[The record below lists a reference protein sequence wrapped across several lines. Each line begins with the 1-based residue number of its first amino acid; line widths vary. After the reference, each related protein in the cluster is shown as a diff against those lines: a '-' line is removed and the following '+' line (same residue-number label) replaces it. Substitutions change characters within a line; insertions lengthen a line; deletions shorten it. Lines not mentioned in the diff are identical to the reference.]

1 MEDRKNFVS
10 LWDIITHPMKIIR
23 QLFMI
28 IFAAVIGLMTAS
40 CDLADVEQ
48 GLINSTISSTVT
60 ENGKDEDKESGEED
74 GKEDENPDDG
84 QEGNEDGSQEPT
96 PEDPDDGTSEVPEV
110 KNSEFV
116 ILFTNDFHSQIEPTD
131 DGKGGVLR
139 LKALVD
145 SVRTAEPYVLLAD
158 AGDLVQGSDYFSL
171 LNGVVEMKMLD
182 MLGYDIRTIGNHE
195 FDKKMTGLGEMF
207 ALSKVPVVASNY
219 DFSNTDLAHY
229 VVPSKILDAGNL
241 KIGFIGLNVRLLNL
255 VDPKACEGVIWQDA
269 VNVADTYAQ
278 QLRNQGADMVIAI
291 SHLGYGAGSDAYYYD
306 RGIAMS
312 SRHIDMIIGGHSHTT
327 LRKADYI
334 SSADGDLVPV
344 VQTGSRGLNLGYCRI
359 RLDDNGKP
367 AFEYRLIPV
376 NSRLDDRVDPAF
388 SDIIDAYASEVKA
401 KTGVKLGYSRYDI
414 TGYRNS
420 NAQSRLGNLTADG
433 LIWIAKEF
441 YEVDADISIY
451 NSGGIRAD
459 IAQGDVTLGDVY
471 AVYPFDNVVSILEV
485 KGSDLWE
492 LFGSV
497 ANGSLP
503 FGGNVKLRISGEQ
516 ITSALIDGKQI
527 VDNQTYTV
535 VTIDYLANLGR
546 YGLGNATSRK
556 DGPEFV
562 RDLFGKYFK
571 HIADNN
577 NGYIDGPLDD
587 RIIVE

>member
-1 MEDRKNFVS
+1 MKTLR
-10 LWDIITHPMKIIR
+10 LLTLII
-23 QLFMI
+23 
-28 IFAAVIGLMTAS
+28 MTACAGITLFS
-40 CDLADVEQ
+40 CDPADFIEQ
-48 GLINSTISSTVT
+48 LIPDINDEEDKDK
-60 ENGKDEDKESGEED
+60 ENGG
-74 GKEDENPDDG
+74 DD
-84 QEGNEDGSQEPT
+84 S
-96 PEDPDDGTSEVPEV
+96 TSEFPEV
-110 KNSEFV
+110 KNSGFV
-116 ILFTNDFHSQIEPTD
+116 ILFTNDFHSQIEPTAD
-131 DGKGGVLR
+131 DLGGVLR
-139 LKALVD
+139 LEALID
-145 SVRTAEPYVLLAD
+145 SVRTAEPVVLLAD

-306 RGIAMS
+306 RGIAMNTS
-312 SRHIDMIIGGHSHTT
+312 HIDMIIGGHSHTV
-327 LRKADYI
+327 LRQADYI

-359 RLDDNGKP
+359 KLDDNGKP

-376 NSRLDDRVDPAF
+376 DSRLDDRVDPTF
-388 SDIIDAYASEVKA
+388 SDIIDAYASEVKT

-441 YEVDADISIY
+441 YDVDADISIY

-497 ANGSLP
+497 ADGSLP

-516 ITSALIDGKQI
+516 IRSALIDGKQI